1 MVHFY
6 KPNSKVTGTACSFWH
21 NSKENTFFGSFI
33 KQDSWNGKTKTG
45 SFSKNKGNPKKE
57 VIIKF
62 SNVEIA
68 TFIDCIERDAEHSGY
83 HQSQKQ
89 VVRFNFKKYMYND
102 ERRGFSWGAVKEA
115 KDDAVNKV
123 NFIIGLSFGE
133 SMLLKEH
140 LRFMLYDGWHL
151 NALAF
156 SRDDNYRKAAPTKT
170 ENTPSEEDPQI
181 KFKKHNLG
189 EDNLDEDD
197 FDF

>member
-6 KPNSKVTGTACSFWH
+6 KPNLKVTGTACSFWH
-21 NSKENTFFGSFI
+21 NPKENTFFGSFI
-33 KQDSWNGKTKTG
+33 KQDSWNSKTKTG
-45 SFSKNKGNPKKE
+45 SFSKNKGNPEKE

-68 TFIDCIERDAEHSGY
+68 TIIDCIDRDVEHSGY

-89 VVRFNFKKYMYND
+89 IVKFNFKKYVYKD
-102 ERRGFSWGAVKEA
+102 ERKGFSWGAVKEA
-115 KDDAVNKV
+115 KDDAVNKAS
-123 NFIIGLSFGE
+123 FIIGLSFGE
-133 SMLLKEH
+133 AMLLKEH
-140 LRFMLYDGWHL
+140 LLFMLHDGWRE

-156 SRDDNYRKAAPTKT
+156 SRN
-170 ENTPSEEDPQI
+170 SESSSSNEEPQI
-181 KFKKHNLG
+181 KFKKHDLK